1 MASGLS
7 NKKSKLKSALFIP
20 LSILDISTIHQP
32 GKSIQRFKDVS
43 IDHALNGISNNPAKN
58 AIALFLTELLYKTLR
73 RPEADEP
80 VFDFIKQA
88 IQLLD
93 ELEEGV
99 ANFHLLFM
107 IKLTKYLGFG
117 PNTQDDAAIY
127 FDLLNGVFQHSKPM
141 HVHYMTMET
150 TLSFTMLLHSD
161 FIKMDEIQLSRMKR
175 NQLLEAL
182 IEYYRLHVP
191 DFHGLKSTTI
201 LHELFN

>member
-20 LSILDISTIHQP
+20 LSIIEISTIHQP
-32 GKSIQRFKDVS
+32 GKSIQQFKDVT
-43 IDHALNGISNNPAKN
+43 IEHPLNGISNDPVKN
-58 AIALFLTELLYKTLR
+58 AIALFLTELLYKTLG

-107 IKLTKYLGFG
+107 IKLTKYLGFA
-117 PNTQDDAAIY
+117 PNTQGDHAY
-127 FDLLNGVFQHSKPM
+127 HFDLLNGVLQDRKPM
-141 HVHYMTMET
+141 HAHFMNMET
-150 TLSFTMLLHSD
+150 TQSFTKLLQSD
-161 FIKMDEIQLSRMKR
+161 FIKMHEIQLSRTKR
-175 NQLLEAL
+175 NELLEGL
-182 IEYYRLHVP
+182 IEYYKLHMP
-191 DFHGLKSTTI
+191 DFHGLNSTTI